1 MSKIVVFTHLT
12 LDGVLQAPGR
22 ADGVVIATYRPAK
35 RSAATVQEDA
45 R

>member
-12 LDGVLQAPGR
+12 LDGVLLAPGR
-22 ADGVVIATYRPAK
+22 ADGVVIATNRPV
-35 RSAATVQEDA
+35 RRTATVQEDA

>member
-35 RSAATVQEDA
+35 RTATVQEDA

>member
-12 LDGVLQAPGR
+12 LDGVLQAPVR
-22 ADGVVIATYRPAK
+22 ADGVVIATFRPAERK
-35 RSAATVQEDA
+35 GATVQEDT